1 MSPNTIKQFITPL
14 IVSLAIFMETVDT
27 TIINTAIPSMAQSLQ
42 IGPVDLKIALISYL
56 LSLAI
61 FIPISGWLSDKYG
74 TKKIFLTAIT
84 IFTLSSIGCGFSST
98 LYELVFSRFLQ
109 GVGGALMIPVGRL
122 IVIRLFK
129 RSELLQV
136 TNRIMIP
143 ALIGPALG
151 PFLGGIISQTF
162 SWRWIFW
169 VNIPFGII
177 NFILTWLWIDNYKT
191 EKNPPF
197 DWFGFFLFG
206 TGLAGFVFAF
216 SALSESDFPLYLIGI
231 IFLIALSFLLA
242 YAFHSFHHKH
252 SVLKM
257 QLFLSR
263 TFRISVIG
271 NLSVRIGFAG
281 IPFLLPLFLQ
291 IGLGYTPQSAGLM
304 VAITAI
310 GAIVMKFFN
319 RWTIKILGFKKLL
332 LLNNLLLGLSLWLFM
347 WIYPET
353 PWFIIALFTFIYGL
367 LSSQQYGTMN
377 PLAYADLPRE
387 DLGSATSIMS
397 VVQQVASSFGVAAT
411 ALILKRFDFLST
423 TKHILTLADF
433 HHTFFVLGI
442 LTMLVV
448 FIFAQLK
455 KDDGQNLI
463 YKKNVAETPQG

>member
-14 IVSLAIFMETVDT
+14 TVSLAIFMEAVDT
-27 TIINTAIPSMAQSLQ
+27 TIINTAIPSMSQSLQ

-61 FIPISGWLSDKYG
+61 FIPISGWLADKYG
-74 TKKIFLTAIT
+74 TKKIFLIAIS
-84 IFTLSSIGCGFSST
+84 IFTISSITCGFSTT
-98 LYELVFSRFLQ
+98 LYELVISRFLQ
-109 GVGGALMIPVGRL
+109 GTGGALMIPVGRL

-129 RSELLQV
+129 RSELIQV
-136 TNRIMIP
+136 NNRIMIP
-143 ALIGPALG
+143 ALIGPGLG
-151 PFLGGIISQTF
+151 PLLGGIISQAF

-177 NFILTWLWIDNYKT
+177 NFILTYFWVDNFKT
-191 EKNPPF
+191 EKISPF

-216 SALSESDFPLYLIGI
+216 SALSESDFPLNLITI
-231 IFLIALSFLLA
+231 IFLIAIVFLIC
-242 YAFHSFHHKH
+242 YAFHSFHCQH

-257 QLFLSR
+257 KLFLTR

-291 IGLGYTPQSAGLM
+291 IGLGYSPRSAGLM

-310 GAIVMKFFN
+310 GAMAMKFFN
-319 RWTIKILGFKKLL
+319 RWTIKTFGFRKLL
-332 LLNNLLLGLSLWLFM
+332 LINNLFLGLSLWLFM
-347 WIYPET
+347 WVYPDT
-353 PWFIIALFTFIYGL
+353 SWLLIALFTFIYGV
-367 LSSQQYGTMN
+367 LSSQQFGTMN

-387 DLGSATSIMS
+387 DLGAATSIMS

-423 TKHILTLADF
+423 TKHILTLNDF

-463 YKKNVAETPQG
+463 YKKNIVETS